1 MSKMEKKFHSKI
13 CLVAVLKLPQTRN
26 ANNIAVADNTIV
38 IKVIFTR
45 SIKERICFFNSL
57 LNLYKFM
64 VNKIWADN
72 SKRINKIIINL
83 LILSNNF
90 ESKSSPNKDACIIKN
105 TQDNTP
111 K

>member
-1 MSKMEKKFHSKI
+1 
-13 CLVAVLKLPQTRN
+13 
-26 ANNIAVADNTIV
+26 
-38 IKVIFTR
+38 
-45 SIKERICFFNSL
+45 
-57 LNLYKFM
+57 M

-83 LILSNNF
+83 LILPNDF